1 MRILES
7 VKDCKKMKKIKSLI
21 IILLLSIALLVIP
34 NICKATGV
42 TVTRNVYSNNGS
54 MKFTFEG
61 LTLDKTHEYEFGL
74 TATQATE
81 VTTWHLITDF
91 TESSAVVD
99 IISSTKD
106 LKNVIDTTDSGY
118 ISIKD
123 KTETKDVVKGQ
134 KVDLKMPFLQVS
146 NYTVISNG
154 KEMGSL
160 SSDDKIT
167 IALRNV
173 LSSNTPSYQ
182 YEKITDEKLINKYKE
197 IKEKNGD
204 FLELENLLKK
214 EVPKSNW
221 TTWQFW
227 NGHGLNGLNGEGYPQ
242 SKISVSDSG
251 LYYMWLYFPGKE
263 VKDLYGCILVDNLQ
277 PDIALESIS
286 LPQTAKVELGK
297 TLTLTPKFNPTNAT
311 NKIVTW
317 SSSDETVAT
326 VDNGGK
332 ITPKKLGSTVI
343 TVVSEDGNKKA
354 SCTVTVVEASN
365 NNGGS
370 GNSNSGNTNNGNSNN
385 KPGKDNTVA
394 PTGKLPFA
402 GAGIGIT
409 CIVIALIGGA
419 VYAYIRYKN
428 LKGI

>member
-1 MRILES
+1 
-7 VKDCKKMKKIKSLI
+7 MKKTKSLI

-42 TVTRNVYSNNGS
+42 TVTRNIYSNNGS

-74 TATQATE
+74 TATQVAE
-81 VTTWHLITDF
+81 VEKWHLITDF
-91 TESSAVVD
+91 TENSAVVD
-99 IISSTKD
+99 IISTTND
-106 LKNVIDTTDSGY
+106 LRKVIYTTDIGY

-123 KTETKDVVKGQ
+123 KTENKDVVKGQ

-146 NYTVISNG
+146 NYTVVPNG
-154 KEMGSL
+154 KRFNI
-160 SSDDKIT
+160 SDVIN
-167 IALRNV
+167 IPLRNADNV
-173 LSSNTPSYQ
+173 KNPYYQ
-182 YEKITDEKLINKYKE
+182 YEKITDENLINRYKE
-197 IKEKNGD
+197 LKEKGGN
-204 FLELENLLKK
+204 FLELESLLKK
-214 EVPKSNW
+214 DVPKSEW
-221 TTWQFW
+221 TTWGYW
-227 NGHGLNGLNGEGYPQ
+227 NGYGSNDGRGYTQ
-242 SKISVSDSG
+242 SNISVPDSG
-251 LYYMWLYFPGKE
+251 LYYMWLYFSGNNI
-263 VKDLYGCILVDNLQ
+263 KDLYGCILVDNLQ

-370 GNSNSGNTNNGNSNN
+370 GNSNNGNTNNGNSNN

-409 CIVIALIGGA
+409 FIVIALIGGA
-419 VYAYIRYKN
+419 IYAYIRYKN

>member
-1 MRILES
+1 
-7 VKDCKKMKKIKSLI
+7 
-21 IILLLSIALLVIP
+21 
-34 NICKATGV
+34 
-42 TVTRNVYSNNGS
+42 
-54 MKFTFEG
+54 MKFTLEG
-61 LTLDKTHEYEFGL
+61 LTLDKTHENECGL
-74 TATQATE
+74 IATQSAE
-81 VTTWHLITDF
+81 VETWHLITDF
-91 TESSAVVD
+91 TENSAVVD
-99 IISSTKD
+99 IVSSTKD
-106 LKNVIDTTDSGY
+106 LRQVIDTTDNAY

-123 KTETKDVVKGQ
+123 KTENKDVVKGQ
-134 KVDLKMPFLQVS
+134 EVDLKMPFLQVS
-146 NYTVISNG
+146 NYTVVPNG
-154 KEMGSL
+154 KNL
-160 SSDDKIT
+160 DDNYIN
-167 IALRNV
+167 IPLRNV
-173 LSSNTPSYQ
+173 NSVKTPYYQ
-182 YEKITDEKLINKYKE
+182 YEKITDENLINKYKE
-197 IKEKNGD
+197 IKEKGGD
-204 FLELENLLKK
+204 FLELESLLKK
-214 EVPKSNW
+214 DVPKANW
-221 TTWQFW
+221 TGWGFW
-227 NGHGLNGLNGEGYPQ
+227 NGYSGTGQGYTQ
-242 SKISVSDSG
+242 RTVSVPDTG
-251 LYYMWLYFPGKE
+251 LYYMWLYFSGNNI
-263 VKDLYGCILVDNLQ
+263 KDLSGCILVDNLQ

-286 LPQTAKVELGK
+286 LPQTAKVEFGK

-370 GNSNSGNTNNGNSNN
+370 GSSNNGNTNNGNSNN

-409 CIVIALIGGA
+409 FIVIALIGGA
-419 VYAYIRYKN
+419 IYAYIRYKN

>member
-1 MRILES
+1 
-7 VKDCKKMKKIKSLI
+7 MKKTKSLI

-74 TATQATE
+74 TATQSAE
-81 VTTWHLITDF
+81 VETWHLIKDF
-91 TESSAVVD
+91 TENSAVVD
-99 IISSTKD
+99 IISTTRD
-106 LKNVIDTTDSGY
+106 LRKVIDTTDKGFVT
-118 ISIKD
+118 IKD
-123 KTETKDVVKGQ
+123 FTENKEVLKKQ
-134 KVDLKMPFLQVS
+134 EVDLKMPFLQVS
-146 NYTVISNG
+146 NYTVVPNG
-154 KEMGSL
+154 KCL
-160 SSDDKIT
+160 ATSDINVP
-167 IALRNV
+167 LRDGNRV
-173 LSSNTPSYQ
+173 DTPYYQ
-182 YEKITDEKLINKYKE
+182 YEKITDENLINKYKE
-197 IKEKNGD
+197 IKEKGGD
-204 FLELENLLKK
+204 FLELESLLKK
-214 EVPKSNW
+214 DVPKANW
-221 TTWQFW
+221 TAWKAW
-227 NGHGLNGLNGEGYPQ
+227 YSYLGYGYTQ
-242 SKISVSDSG
+242 YDVSVPDSG
-251 LYYMWLYFPGKE
+251 LYYMWLYFSGNNI
-263 VKDLYGCILVDNLQ
+263 KDLYGCILVDNLQ

-370 GNSNSGNTNNGNSNN
+370 GSSNNGNTNNGNSNN

-409 CIVIALIGGA
+409 FIVIALIGGA
-419 VYAYIRYKN
+419 IYAYIRYKN

>member
-1 MRILES
+1 
-7 VKDCKKMKKIKSLI
+7 MKKTKNLLIVLFLSLV
-21 IILLLSIALLVIP
+21 LLLIP
-34 NICKATGV
+34 NICKATEI

-81 VTTWHLITDF
+81 VETWHLITDF
-91 TESSAVVD
+91 TENSAVVD
-99 IISSTKD
+99 IVSSTED
-106 LKNVIDTTDSGY
+106 LRKVIDITDNAY

-123 KTETKDVVKGQ
+123 KTENKDVVKGQ

-146 NYTVISNG
+146 NYTVVSNG
-154 KEMGSL
+154 KVF
-160 SSDDKIT
+160 DDFTGKNFEIP
-167 IALRNV
+167 IRNGYR
-173 LSSNTPSYQ
+173 NTKAYYQ
-182 YEKITDEKLINKYKE
+182 YEKITDENVIKKYQQIE
-197 IKEKNGD
+197 NESGD
-204 FLELENLLKK
+204 ILGLENLLKK
-214 EVPKSNW
+214 DAPVANWSSWQYWNNYPYLNCPVREV
-221 TTWQFW
+221 
-227 NGHGLNGLNGEGYPQ
+227 
-242 SKISVSDSG
+242 SVPDSG
-251 LYYMWLYFPGKE
+251 LYYMWLYVSGDNL
-263 VKDLYGCILVDNLQ
+263 KDVYGCILVDNLQ
-277 PDIALESIS
+277 PNIAIESIS

-370 GNSNSGNTNNGNSNN
+370 GNSNNGNTNNGNSNN
-385 KPGKDNTVA
+385 NPGKDNTVA

>member
-1 MRILES
+1 
-7 VKDCKKMKKIKSLI
+7 MKKTKNLLI
-21 IILLLSIALLVIP
+21 VLFLSFVLLLIP
-34 NICKATGV
+34 NICKATEI

-74 TATQATE
+74 TATQSAE
-81 VTTWHLITDF
+81 VETWHLITDF
-91 TESSAVVD
+91 TENSSVVD
-99 IISSTKD
+99 IVSSTKD
-106 LKNVIDTTDSGY
+106 LRQVIDTTDNGY

-123 KTETKDVVKGQ
+123 KTENKDVVKGQ

-146 NYTVISNG
+146 NYTVVPNG
-154 KEMGSL
+154 KDL
-160 SSDDKIT
+160 YKNNIN
-167 IALRNV
+167 IALRNA
-173 LSSNTPSYQ
+173 SSVETPYYQ
-182 YEKITDEKLINKYKE
+182 YEKITDENLINKYKE
-197 IKEKNGD
+197 VKEKGGD
-204 FLELENLLKK
+204 FLELESLLKK
-214 EVPKSNW
+214 DVPKANW
-221 TTWQFW
+221 TAWSYW
-227 NGHGLNGLNGEGYPQ
+227 NGHGGKDEDGFGYTQ
-242 SKISVSDSG
+242 SNVSVPDTG
-251 LYYMWLYFPGKE
+251 LYYMWLYFSGNNI
-263 VKDLYGCILVDNLQ
+263 KDLYGCILVDNLQ

-370 GNSNSGNTNNGNSNN
+370 GSSNNGNTNNGNSNN

-409 CIVIALIGGA
+409 FIVIALIGGA
-419 VYAYIRYKN
+419 IYAYIRYKN

>member
-1 MRILES
+1 M
-7 VKDCKKMKKIKSLI
+7 VI
-21 IILLLSIALLVIP
+21 IIERKVGGKNEKTKNLLIVLFLSFVLLIIP
-34 NICKATGV
+34 NICKAMEI

-74 TATQATE
+74 TATQSAE
-81 VTTWHLITDF
+81 VETWHLITDF
-91 TESSAVVD
+91 TENSAVVD
-99 IISSTKD
+99 IVSSTKD
-106 LKNVIDTTDSGY
+106 LRQVIDTTDNGY

-123 KTETKDVVKGQ
+123 KTENKDVVKGQ

-146 NYTVISNG
+146 NYTVVSNG
-154 KEMGSL
+154 KVF
-160 SSDDKIT
+160 DDFTGKNFEIP
-167 IALRNV
+167 IRNGYR
-173 LSSNTPSYQ
+173 NTKAYYQ
-182 YEKITDEKLINKYKE
+182 YEKITDENVIKKYQQIE
-197 IKEKNGD
+197 NESGD
-204 FLELENLLKK
+204 ILGLENLLKK
-214 EVPKSNW
+214 DAPVANWSSWQYWNNYPYLNCPVREV
-221 TTWQFW
+221 
-227 NGHGLNGLNGEGYPQ
+227 
-242 SKISVSDSG
+242 SVPDSG
-251 LYYMWLYFPGKE
+251 LYYMWLYVSGDNL
-263 VKDLYGCILVDNLQ
+263 KDVYGCILVDNLQ
-277 PDIALESIS
+277 PNIAIESIS

-317 SSSDETVAT
+317 SSSDETVVT

-370 GNSNSGNTNNGNSNN
+370 GSSNNGNTNNGNSNN

-409 CIVIALIGGA
+409 FIVIALIGGA
-419 VYAYIRYKN
+419 IYAYMRYKN

>member
-1 MRILES
+1 
-7 VKDCKKMKKIKSLI
+7 MKKTKSLI
-21 IILLLSIALLVIP
+21 IILLLSISLLVIP

-42 TVTRNVYSNNGS
+42 TVTRNIYSNNGS

-61 LTLDKTHEYEFGL
+61 LILDKTHEYEFGL
-74 TATQATE
+74 TATQSAE
-81 VTTWHLITDF
+81 VETWHLITDF
-91 TESSAVVD
+91 TENSAVVD
-99 IISSTKD
+99 IISTTSD
-106 LKNVIDTTDSGY
+106 LRKVIDTTDKGFVT
-118 ISIKD
+118 IKD
-123 KTETKDVVKGQ
+123 KTENKEVLKKQ
-134 KVDLKMPFLQVS
+134 EVDLKMPFLQVS
-146 NYTVISNG
+146 NYTVVPNG
-154 KEMGSL
+154 KELGNGNY
-160 SSDDKIT
+160 IN
-167 IALRNV
+167 IALRNA
-173 LSSNTPSYQ
+173 SSVKTPYYQ
-182 YEKITDEKLINKYKE
+182 YEKITDANLINKYKE
-197 IKEKNGD
+197 VKEKGGD
-204 FLELENLLKK
+204 FLELESLLKK
-214 EVPKSNW
+214 DVPKANW
-221 TTWQFW
+221 TAWSYW
-227 NGHGLNGLNGEGYPQ
+227 NGHGGENDNGYGYTQ
-242 SKISVSDSG
+242 RNISVPDTG
-251 LYYMWLYFPGKE
+251 LYYMWLYFSGNNI
-263 VKDLYGCILVDNLQ
+263 KDLYGCILVDNLQ

-370 GNSNSGNTNNGNSNN
+370 GSSNNGNTNNGNSNN

-409 CIVIALIGGA
+409 FIVIALIGGA
-419 VYAYIRYKN
+419 IYAYIRYKN

>member
-1 MRILES
+1 
-7 VKDCKKMKKIKSLI
+7 MKKTKNLLIVLFLSLV
-21 IILLLSIALLVIP
+21 LLLIP
-34 NICKATGV
+34 NICKATEI

-74 TATQATE
+74 TATQVAE
-81 VTTWHLITDF
+81 VETWHLITDF
-91 TESSAVVD
+91 TENSAVVD
-99 IISSTKD
+99 IVSSTGD
-106 LKNVIDTTDSGY
+106 LRKVIDTTDNGY

-123 KTETKDVVKGQ
+123 KTENKDVVKGQ

-146 NYTVISNG
+146 NYTVVPNG
-154 KEMGSL
+154 KNLG
-160 SSDDKIT
+160 DNYIN
-167 IALRNV
+167 IPLRNSASV
-173 LSSNTPSYQ
+173 KTPYYQ
-182 YEKITDEKLINKYKE
+182 YEKITDENLINKYKE
-197 IKEKNGD
+197 IKEKGGN
-204 FLELENLLKK
+204 FLELESLLKK
-214 EVPKSNW
+214 DVPKANW
-221 TTWQFW
+221 TGWNFW
-227 NGHGLNGLNGEGYPQ
+227 VGHSSGEGYTQ
-242 SKISVSDSG
+242 RTVSVPDTG
-251 LYYMWLYFPGKE
+251 LYYMWLYFSGNNI
-263 VKDLYGCILVDNLQ
+263 KDLYGCILVDNLQ
-277 PDIALESIS
+277 PNIALESIS

-311 NKIVTW
+311 NKIVKW

-370 GNSNSGNTNNGNSNN
+370 GNSNNGNTNNGNSNN
-385 KPGKDNTVA
+385 NPGKDNTVA

>member
-1 MRILES
+1 
-7 VKDCKKMKKIKSLI
+7 MKKTKNLLI
-21 IILLLSIALLVIP
+21 VLFLSFVLLLIP
-34 NICKATGV
+34 NICKATEI

-74 TATQATE
+74 TATQSAE
-81 VTTWHLITDF
+81 VETWHLITDF
-91 TESSAVVD
+91 TENSSVVD
-99 IISSTKD
+99 IVSSTKD
-106 LKNVIDTTDSGY
+106 LRQVIDTTDNGY

-123 KTETKDVVKGQ
+123 KTENKDVVKGQ

-146 NYTVISNG
+146 NYTVVPNG
-154 KEMGSL
+154 KVL
-160 SSDDKIT
+160 DDTGNYVEIP
-167 IALRNV
+167 IRN
-173 LSSNTPSYQ
+173 NYKDTKAYYQ
-182 YEKITDEKLINKYKE
+182 YEKITDENIIKKYQQ
-197 IKEKNGD
+197 IKNENGD
-204 FLELENLLKK
+204 ILELESLLKK
-214 EVPKSNW
+214 DVPNANW
-221 TTWQFW
+221 TTWKIW
-227 NGHGLNGLNGEGYPQ
+227 SDYTSDYPERTV
-242 SKISVSDSG
+242 SVPDSG
-251 LYYMWLYFPGKE
+251 LYYMWLYVSGNNL
-263 VKDLYGCILVDNLQ
+263 KDVYGCILVDNLQ
-277 PDIALESIS
+277 PNIAVESIS

-370 GNSNSGNTNNGNSNN
+370 GSSNNGNTNNGNSNN

-409 CIVIALIGGA
+409 FIVIALIGGA
-419 VYAYIRYKN
+419 IYAYIRYKN